1 MWRLYG
7 IFARVRDGVNTGN
20 NKGKSAVSQDERIAK
35 WKEAVMKVI
44 HKVIARQHICNALA
58 LLAFFAT
65 AAPGADARHRALKP
79 SEQPATVVAHMP
91 LSGYPTSQMDLHEN
105 GGKQYLYI
113 GANSH
118 EGLTVVD
125 VTNPN
130 QPNVIKRLAWPNE
143 ASTGRLQLVS
153 GGLALAEGSDSE
165 AAAADPAP
173 PTWTLKVLDLS
184 NPANPRAILSFSG
197 VTGTLDD
204 EARNLVYI
212 TNREGLWILRNNQ
225 ALAAAAK
232 RHACNSDDA
241 YNDVASC
248 E

>member
-1 MWRLYG
+1 
-7 IFARVRDGVNTGN
+7 
-20 NKGKSAVSQDERIAK
+20 
-35 WKEAVMKVI
+35 MKVI
-44 HKVIARQHICNALA
+44 HKAIASQHICNT

-65 AAPGADARHRALKP
+65 AAPA

-91 LSGYPTSQMDLHEN
+91 LSGYPTRQMDVREN

-113 GANSH
+113 GANPH

-125 VTNPN
+125 VTNPD

-153 GGLALAEGSDSE
+153 GGLALAEGPASE
-165 AAAADPAP
+165 AAPADPAP
-173 PTWTLKVLDLS
+173 PTWTRKVLDLS

-197 VTGTLDD
+197 VMGTLDD

-212 TNREGLWILRNNQ
+212 IDREGLWILRNSQ

-232 RHACNSDDA
+232 RHARNSDDA
-241 YNDVASC
+241 YNDLASC

>member
-20 NKGKSAVSQDERIAK
+20 NKCKAAVSQDERIAK

-65 AAPGADARHRALKP
+65 AAPGADARHRASKP

-91 LSGYPTSQMDLHEN
+91 LSGYPTSQMDLREN

-113 GANSH
+113 GVNSH

-125 VTNPN
+125 VTNPD

-204 EARNLVYI
+204 EAHNLVYI

-225 ALAAAAK
+225 ALVAAAK
-232 RHACNSDDA
+232 RHACSSDDA